1 MPSRKDTLRAAAA
14 CALLAWAGWL
24 HAAEGVT
31 AQQVLVGQSI
41 TLQGGKNAYGAAVMD
56 GVRTYLDKINAQGGV
71 HGRQVVLRTLDDEN
85 QAAKAEAN
93 ARPRPIPFYGE
104 LGSINPLIALPAAL
118 AAKGGEL
125 ATTLA
130 GSITL
135 GCGQFCTNPGLL
147 VLIDSRETDT
157 FIDQLTLAL
166 TKQQPHPML
175 TPLCCNW
182 PPMRSRALRPTV

>member
-71 HGRQVVLRTLDDEN
+71 HGRQVALRTLDDDS

-93 ARPRPIPFYGE
+93 ARQLVEKDQVFVLFGSVEGGPSTAAMRVAVSASSALSPICVAASGGCWAFSHWTTSAWPRGNWATAAWAAFQSPGWTTMTAPTGTSSGSTWVSCPFC
-104 LGSINPLIALPAAL
+104 SML
-118 AAKGGEL
+118 A
-125 ATTLA
+125 
-130 GSITL
+130 
-135 GCGQFCTNPGLL
+135 
-147 VLIDSRETDT
+147 
-157 FIDQLTLAL
+157 
-166 TKQQPHPML
+166 
-175 TPLCCNW
+175 
-182 PPMRSRALRPTV
+182 

>member
-71 HGRQVVLRTLDDEN
+71 HGRQVALRTLDDDS

-93 ARPRPIPFYGE
+93 AR
-104 LGSINPLIALPAAL
+104 
-118 AAKGGEL
+118 
-125 ATTLA
+125 
-130 GSITL
+130 
-135 GCGQFCTNPGLL
+135 
-147 VLIDSRETDT
+147 
-157 FIDQLTLAL
+157 
-166 TKQQPHPML
+166 
-175 TPLCCNW
+175 
-182 PPMRSRALRPTV
+182 